1 MEIYNAIKVTLSVPV
16 EDDRIYRTY
25 SFEHKRELTNEST
38 ALGVILE
45 FAELM
50 NSEFGTY
57 NTLNAVKEC
66 YNSLNLKQWDESKV
80 SKTHLF

>member
-1 MEIYNAIKVTLSVPV
+1 MKTHNAIKVTLGVPV
-16 EDDRIYRTY
+16 DDDRIYRKY
-25 SFEHKRELTNEST
+25 SFEYERELTNEST
-38 ALGVILE
+38 AIGILLE

-57 NTLNAVKEC
+57 ITLNAVKEC
-66 YNSLNLKQWDESKV
+66 YNSLNLAQWDESKV